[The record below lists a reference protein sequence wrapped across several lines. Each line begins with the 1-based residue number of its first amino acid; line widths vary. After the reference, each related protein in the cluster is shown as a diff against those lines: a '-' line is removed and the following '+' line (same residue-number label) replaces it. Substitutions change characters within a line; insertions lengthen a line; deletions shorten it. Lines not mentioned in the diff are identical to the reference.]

1 MAIKLTRRQETFI
14 MNMLDLYYASQQPL
28 HYSDLA
34 ERLGVSPFTAY
45 DMLRLLEEKGFARS
59 DYRLADDKSGPG
71 RSEIVFLPTE
81 KAHRLLADF
90 AGDEHNEPW
99 NSLRERIFQGLRE
112 SEIMNSDLGHEV
124 LGRLPTGETEALQYC
139 LEVMSVIAFRLKR
152 GIGLKLLL
160 DFIPKLLPQVDT
172 SRLDDLRLFGGF
184 ALGVLARENV
194 EDDRWREELYEHVI
208 RYSTLIN
215 EMTPDQQIKLAQNLN
230 ELYTSLRL
238 EQQH

>member
-1 MAIKLTRRQETFI
+1 MSVKLTRRQEAFI
-14 MNMLDLYYASQQPL
+14 LNMLDLYYASQQPL

-34 ERLGVSPFTAY
+34 ERLGVSRFTAY
-45 DMLRLLEEKGFARS
+45 DMLRLLEEKGYARS

-99 NSLRERIFQGLRE
+99 HNLREKLFKRLSE
-112 SEIMNSDLGHEV
+112 SELINSDLGHEV

-139 LEVMSVIAFRLKR
+139 LEVMSVIALRLKR

-160 DFIPKLLPQVDT
+160 DFVPNLLPKVDT
-172 SRLDDLRLFGGF
+172 TDIGDLALFGGF
-184 ALGVLARENV
+184 ALGVLARENF
-194 EDDRWREELYEHVI
+194 EDDRWRQELYEHVK
-208 RYSTLIN
+208 RYQTLLT
-215 EMTPDQQIKLAQNLN
+215 EMSPEQQLQLAQSLN
-230 ELYTSLRL
+230 ELYTSL
-238 EQQH
+238 QVN

>member
-1 MAIKLTRRQETFI
+1 MTIKLTRRQETFI

-81 KAHRLLADF
+81 KAHRLVADF
-90 AGDEHNEPW
+90 AGEANNASWHH
-99 NSLRERIFQGLRE
+99 LRDKVFQRLRE
-112 SEIMNSDLGHEV
+112 SDIFDSDLGQEV
-124 LGRLPTGETEALQYC
+124 LGRIPTGETQALQYC
-139 LEVMSVIAFRLKR
+139 LEVMSVIALRLKR
-152 GIGLKLLL
+152 GPGLKLLL
-160 DFIPKLLPQVDT
+160 DFIPKLLPQVDV

-184 ALGVLARENV
+184 ALGVLARENI

-208 RYSTLIN
+208 RYSTLIG
-215 EMTPDQQIKLAQNLN
+215 EMTPEQQLMLAQSLN
-230 ELYTSLRL
+230 ELYLSLKSDS
-238 EQQH
+238 QD

>member
-1 MAIKLTRRQETFI
+1 MTIKLTRRQETFI

-71 RSEIVFLPTE
+71 RSVIVFLPTE

-90 AGDEHNEPW
+90 AGEENNEPW

-112 SEIMNSDLGHEV
+112 SEIMNSELGHEV

-160 DFIPKLLPQVDT
+160 DFIPKLLPQVD
-172 SRLDDLRLFGGF
+172 
-184 ALGVLARENV
+184 N
-194 EDDRWREELYEHVI
+194 
-208 RYSTLIN
+208 
-215 EMTPDQQIKLAQNLN
+215 
-230 ELYTSLRL
+230 
-238 EQQH
+238 